1 MNATKSRLI
10 LKATS
15 VTLFLATGI
24 SRLAADEPK
33 PTAAVQKPDAA
44 ELKLIYQKD
53 IVAANNALR
62 EYNVEYRA
70 LVTRTD
76 SLIGVDATP
85 IDEVLRSHLG
95 LAEGKG
101 VLVSAVTDKSPAAKA
116 GIQKN
121 DVLIT
126 VADEELFGASGLEK
140 LLQARVE
147 KSTLIGLIRA
157 GKKQSVEVVPRLSKA
172 TLDLRADDGRV
183 ALEPRFW
190 LGVGLASAD
199 DTLRSHVAIA
209 PGEGL
214 VVTQIEEN
222 SPAAKAG
229 LMVNDLLLKLDGK
242 SLTAVEALEAQLQR
256 VADKSVSLELLRH
269 GKPATLTVTPEKHAV
284 QNVSVTFTDGLSDVL
299 LTNKA
304 DLRLTASKVL
314 LDRFIVD
321 AANQPKSDVAK
332 QIGELHEQVN
342 QLQKLLEA
350 LDAAVKA
357 ETPATAGEKK

>member
-1 MNATKSRLI
+1 MI
-10 LKATS
+10 LTTAC
-15 VTLFLATGI
+15 VTLFLVAGI

-44 ELKLIYQKD
+44 EQKLIYQND
-53 IVAANNALR
+53 ILAAKNALL
-62 EYNVEYRA
+62 EYNVKYQA

-76 SLIGVDATP
+76 SLIGVDTTP
-85 IDEVLRSHLG
+85 TDDVLRSHLD

-101 VLVSAVTDKSPAAKA
+101 VVVSAVTDESPAAKA

-126 VADEELFGASGLEK
+126 VADQEIVGAGDLEK
-140 LLQARVE
+140 LLQERVE
-147 KSTLIGLIRA
+147 KSTTIGLIRV
-157 GKKQSVEVVPRLSKA
+157 GKKQIVEVVPRLSKA
-172 TLDLRADDGRV
+172 TLDFKAHDARV
-183 ALEPRFW
+183 AFEPRFW
-190 LGVGLASAD
+190 LGVCLASAD
-199 DTLRSHVAIA
+199 DTLRSHLAIA

-242 SLTAVEALEAQLQR
+242 SLTAVEALEAQLQE
-256 VADKSVSLELLRH
+256 VAGKSVSLELLRH

-284 QNVSVTFTDGLSDVL
+284 QNVSVNFTDPPYSLSGVF
-299 LTNKA
+299 LTDKA
-304 DLRLTASKVL
+304 DLRLTASKFL
-314 LDRFIVD
+314 LDKFD

-332 QIGELHEQVN
+332 QIGELREQVK
-342 QLQKLLEA
+342 QLQKSLEA

>member
-1 MNATKSRLI
+1 M
-10 LKATS
+10 ATS
-15 VTLFLATGI
+15 VTLFLAAGI

-33 PTAAVQKPDAA
+33 PSAAVEKPDAA
-44 ELKLIYQKD
+44 ELELIYQNN
-53 IVAANNALR
+53 IVAAKDALR

-85 IDEVLRSHLG
+85 IDDVLRSHLG

-101 VLVSAVTDKSPAAKA
+101 VLVSAVTNESPAAKA
-116 GIQKN
+116 GIQKK

-126 VADEELFGASGLEK
+126 VADEEIVGAGGLEK

-147 KSTLIGLIRA
+147 KSTPIGLIRA
-157 GKKQSVEVVPRLSKA
+157 GKKETLEVVPRLSKA
-172 TLDLRADDGRV
+172 TLDLRSNDRRV
-183 ALEPRFW
+183 AIEPRFW

-199 DTLRSHVAIA
+199 DTLRSHLAIA

-214 VVTQIEEN
+214 VVTQIEAM

-242 SLTAVEALEAQLQR
+242 SLTAVEALEAQLQE
-256 VADKSVSLELLRH
+256 VADKSVSLELLRN

-284 QNVSVTFTDGLSDVL
+284 QNVSVNFNYGLSGVL
-299 LTNKA
+299 LTDKA
-304 DLRLTASKVL
+304 ALHLTASKVL
-314 LDRFIVD
+314 DKFVVD
-321 AANQPKSDVAK
+321 ANQPKSDVAK
-332 QIGELHEQVN
+332 QIGEIHEQVK
-342 QLQKLLEA
+342 QLQKSLEA

-357 ETPATAGEKK
+357 DTPAAAGEKK